1 MKVVISNDNKI
12 TELWKK
18 DANFINSLSSED
30 LFRLIM
36 ISHNNETR
44 ISLIER
50 DFNLIIDRCSIDY
63 DMYNFFTILA
73 LKFIGG
79 GYYKET
85 CDQIIDNTVRKIFSK
100 ETIIY
105 LLKRFKKIK
114 GSRIPSKQNLFEEI
128 IEELK
133 KMDTSKSSIILF
145 DLFIFPDFRLMLFS
159 KYRVIATLIDA
170 YQIYDP
176 NVVSSQIF
184 NGSTIIGKLLQ
195 GENETIAARHIRDIL
210 KEQQIS
216 TRNIKM
222 IGGGGSSLVYRIR
235 DVVIKFGETRN
246 NRKIYIN
253 HRILAS
259 LVRKL
264 ELSPDGEELFYL
276 EVMKYA
282 QVGDVTPEERDE
294 LKKDL
299 YEQGLIWDDDKLE
312 NCGLLPEGYENICDL
327 PVDYIEVA
335 GRIDNPYSR
344 EEFMSRPRKVV
355 VIDND
360 NIRLNPLKLRR

>member
-1 MKVVISNDNKI
+1 MKLVISEDRKI
-12 TELWKK
+12 TDVWQE
-18 DANFINSLSSED
+18 DVNFVNTLSSED
-30 LFRLIM
+30 LFKLIM
-36 ISHNNETR
+36 LSINDKER
-44 ISLIER
+44 KILIER
-50 DFNLIIDRCSIDY
+50 DFDKIVERCSMDY

-73 LKFIGG
+73 LKLTGG

-85 CDQIIDNTVRKIFSK
+85 CEQIIDNTVRKIFSK

-105 LLKRFKKIK
+105 LLKKFKKLK
-114 GSRIPSKQNLFEEI
+114 EDRIISKQNLFEEI

-133 KMDTSKSSIILF
+133 NMDTAKSSIILF
-145 DLFIFPDFRLMLFS
+145 DLFIFSDFKIMLYE
-159 KYRVIATLIDA
+159 KYRVIATLIDS
-170 YQIYDP
+170 YQIFDP
-176 NVVSSQIF
+176 NIVSSKIF

-195 GENETIAARHIRDIL
+195 GENEAIAAKHLRDVL
-210 KEQQIS
+210 KDKQIS
-216 TRNIKM
+216 TRNVQM
-222 IGGGGSSLVYRIR
+222 IGGGGSSLVYKIR
-235 DVVIKFGETRN
+235 DLVIKFGETRH

-264 ELSPDGEELFYL
+264 ELSPEGEELFYV
-276 EVMKYA
+276 EIMKYCK
-282 QVGDVTPEERDE
+282 VGDVTPEERDE
-294 LKKDL
+294 LKHDL

-312 NCGLLPEGYENICDL
+312 NCGLLPDGYDNICEL

-344 EEFMSRPRKVV
+344 EEFMSRPRRVV

-360 NIRLNPLKLRR
+360 NTRLNPLKLRR